1 MISKTKNTNPRR
13 HEFPF
18 TRSYTRLFLL
28 SVLAVR
34 SLPGT
39 QQLDLQLLNPL
50 SKPYRLFIR
59 KLSRVAVIITA
70 ATVVINIVTFLGF

>member
-1 MISKTKNTNPRR
+1 MTSNPNNTDLRR
-13 HEFPF
+13 YEFSF
-18 TRSYTRLFLL
+18 TQSYMRLFLL

-34 SLPGT
+34 SLPRT

-50 SKPYRLFIR
+50 GESRLFIR

-70 ATVVINIVTFLGF
+70 AIVINIVTFLGF

>member
-1 MISKTKNTNPRR
+1 M
-13 HEFPF
+13 
-18 TRSYTRLFLL
+18 RLFFL
-28 SVLAVR
+28 SILAVR

-50 SKPYRLFIR
+50 GEPYRLFIR

-70 ATVVINIVTFLGF
+70 AIVITIVTFLGF

>member
-1 MISKTKNTNPRR
+1 M
-13 HEFPF
+13 
-18 TRSYTRLFLL
+18 RLILL

-50 SKPYRLFIR
+50 RKSYKLFIR

-70 ATVVINIVTFLGF
+70 AIVVINIATFLGF

>member
-1 MISKTKNTNPRR
+1 MRP
-13 HEFPF
+13 
-18 TRSYTRLFLL
+18 FLL

-50 SKPYRLFIR
+50 GKSYKLFIR

-70 ATVVINIVTFLGF
+70 AIVVINIATFLGFQCILLAQSDGDN